1 MRVQALRYLLATV
14 NSFLIPILLF
24 LLSLTSL
31 SSPEEVFAETS
42 FKSEDKQYEIE
53 ELEKD
58 LMREREQFQKFG
70 EKERT
75 LLEEL
80 SDLEKEISEKRGNLR
95 ELQGKLGET
104 KKTFKERET
113 KLRHLE
119 NSTLNVEE
127 RLGNRLDVF
136 YRYAKRGFL
145 RTLATSAGLDQLRQR
160 IKYLQIIMAGDSQLV
175 REISALQKECREQIS
190 FAKDEMME
198 VERLEKEETKAF
210 GSLRKD
216 LDKRVALLMRIHK
229 EKEFYETAVRELESA
244 AKSLRDTLVSLERSQ
259 ENRQRRDLPV
269 DFDQSMGKLPLP
281 VRGKIVKEG
290 RHAGSGGQNGQKG
303 IYIEGAAGAEVKA
316 VFPGRVEF
324 SGQMKG
330 YGEMIIL
337 NHGSRYFSISARLA
351 KRNKKE
357 GDMVKAGEVIG
368 FLGPSDGANPAKL
381 YFEVRL
387 GENPLDPGKWL
398 KGHG

>member
-1 MRVQALRYLLATV
+1 MRVESLTDLLATV
-14 NSFLIPILLF
+14 NSFLFPILFF
-24 LLSLTSL
+24 LLSLTFL
-31 SSPEEVFAETS
+31 SSREEVFAETS
-42 FKSEDKQYEIE
+42 SKSEVKQYEIE

-70 EKERT
+70 EKEGT

-80 SDLEKEISEKRGNLR
+80 SDLDKEISERRANLR
-95 ELQGKLGET
+95 ELQKKLGET

-119 NSTLNVEE
+119 NSTVNVEE
-127 RLGNRLDVF
+127 RLGKRLDAF

-175 REISALQKECREQIS
+175 REMSALQKECREQIS

-198 VERLEKEETKAF
+198 VERLEQEETKAF
-210 GSLRKD
+210 ASLRRD
-216 LDKRVALLMRIHK
+216 LDKRVTLLMRIHK
-229 EKEFYETAVRELESA
+229 EKEFHETAVRELESA
-244 AKSLRDTLVSLERSQ
+244 AKSLRDTLVSLDRSQ

-269 DFDQSMGKLPLP
+269 DFDQSKGKLPLP

-330 YGEMIIL
+330 YGEMVIL

-357 GDMVKAGEVIG
+357 GDMIKAGEVIG
-368 FLGPSDGANPAKL
+368 FLGTSDGANPPKL

-398 KGHG
+398 NAHG

>member
-1 MRVQALRYLLATV
+1 MRVQALRDLLATV
-14 NSFLIPILLF
+14 NSFLFHILFF
-24 LLSLTSL
+24 LLSLAFL
-31 SSPEEVFAETS
+31 SSPNEVFAETS
-42 FKSEDKQYEIE
+42 FKSEDKQHEIE

-58 LMREREQFQKFG
+58 LVRERDQFQKFG

-80 SDLEKEISEKRGNLR
+80 SDLDKEISERRGNLR
-95 ELQGKLGET
+95 ELQGKLRET

-119 NSTLNVEE
+119 NSTVNVEE
-127 RLGNRLDVF
+127 RLGKRLDAF

-175 REISALQKECREQIS
+175 REMSALQKECREQIS

-198 VERLEKEETKAF
+198 VERLEQEETKAF
-210 GSLRKD
+210 ASLRRD
-216 LDKRVALLMRIHK
+216 LDKRVTLLMRIHK
-229 EKEFYETAVRELESA
+229 EKEFHETAVRELESA
-244 AKSLRDTLVSLERSQ
+244 AKSLRDTLVSLDRSQ

-330 YGEMIIL
+330 YGEMVIL

-351 KRNKKE
+351 KRNRKE
-357 GDMVKAGEVIG
+357 GDMIKAGEVIG
-368 FLGPSDGANPAKL
+368 FLGASDGANPPKL
-381 YFEVRL
+381 YFEVRQ

-398 KGHG
+398 KAHG

>member
-1 MRVQALRYLLATV
+1 MRVEALTELLATV
-14 NSFLIPILLF
+14 NALLFPILFF
-24 LLSLTSL
+24 LLSLTFL
-31 SSPEEVFAETS
+31 SSREKAFAETS

-58 LMREREQFQKFG
+58 LMREREQFRKFG
-70 EKERT
+70 EKEGT

-80 SDLEKEISEKRGNLR
+80 SELDKEISESRANLR
-95 ELQGKLGET
+95 ELQKKLGET

-119 NSTLNVEE
+119 NSTVNVEE
-127 RLGNRLDVF
+127 RLGKRLDAF

-145 RTLATSAGLDQLRQR
+145 KTLATSAGLDQLRQR

-210 GSLRKD
+210 ASLRKD
-216 LDKRVALLMRIHK
+216 LDKRVALLMKIHK

-244 AKSLRDTLVSLERSQ
+244 AKRLRNTLVSLERSQ

-269 DFDQSMGKLPLP
+269 DFDQSMGKLPP
-281 VRGKIVKEG
+281 PIRGKIVKEG
-290 RHAGSGGQNGQKG
+290 RPAGSGGQNGQKG

-324 SGQMKG
+324 SGLMKG

-357 GDMVKAGEVIG
+357 GDMIKAGEVIG
-368 FLGPSDGANPAKL
+368 FLGPSDGANPPKL

-398 KGHG
+398 KATG

>member
-1 MRVQALRYLLATV
+1 MRVEALTDLFATV
-14 NSFLIPILLF
+14 SSFLFPILLF
-24 LLSLTSL
+24 LLSLTFL
-31 SSPEEVFAETS
+31 SSREEVFAETS
-42 FKSEDKQYEIE
+42 SKSEDKQYEIE

-58 LMREREQFQKFG
+58 LMREREQFQMFG
-70 EKERT
+70 EKEGT

-80 SDLEKEISEKRGNLR
+80 SDLDKEISERRGNLR
-95 ELQGKLGET
+95 ELQGKLRET

-119 NSTLNVEE
+119 NSTVNVEE
-127 RLGNRLDVF
+127 RLGKRLDAL

-175 REISALQKECREQIS
+175 REMSALQKECREQIS

-210 GSLRKD
+210 ASLRKD

-229 EKEFYETAVRELESA
+229 EKEFHETAVRELESA

-269 DFDQSMGKLPLP
+269 DFDRSMGKLPLP
-281 VRGKIVKEG
+281 IRGKIVNEA

-330 YGEMIIL
+330 YGEMVIL

-351 KRNKKE
+351 KRSKKE
-357 GDMVKAGEVIG
+357 GDMIKAGEVIG
-368 FLGPSDGANPAKL
+368 FLGPSDGANPPKL

-398 KGHG
+398 NAHG

>member
-1 MRVQALRYLLATV
+1 
-14 NSFLIPILLF
+14 
-24 LLSLTSL
+24 
-31 SSPEEVFAETS
+31 
-42 FKSEDKQYEIE
+42 
-53 ELEKD
+53 
-58 LMREREQFQKFG
+58 MREREQFQKFG

-80 SDLEKEISEKRGNLR
+80 SDLDKEISERRGNLR
-95 ELQGKLGET
+95 ELQEKLGET

-119 NSTLNVEE
+119 NSTVNVEE
-127 RLGNRLDVF
+127 RLGKRLDAF

-175 REISALQKECREQIS
+175 REMSALQKECREQIS

-210 GSLRKD
+210 ASLRKD

-229 EKEFYETAVRELESA
+229 EKEFHETAVRELESA

-281 VRGKIVKEG
+281 IRGKIVKEG
-290 RHAGSGGQNGQKG
+290 RHAGPGGQNGQKG

-330 YGEMIIL
+330 YGEMVIL

-351 KRNKKE
+351 KRSKKE
-357 GDMVKAGEVIG
+357 GDMIKAGEVIG
-368 FLGPSDGANPAKL
+368 FLGPSDGANPPKL

-398 KGHG
+398 NAHG

>member
-1 MRVQALRYLLATV
+1 MRFQALTDLLATV
-14 NSFLIPILLF
+14 NSFLIPILLC
-24 LLSLTSL
+24 LLSLASL

-53 ELEKD
+53 ELEKE

-80 SDLEKEISEKRGNLR
+80 SGLEKEISEKKGNLR

-104 KKTFKERET
+104 KKTFKDRET
-113 KLRHLE
+113 KLRQLE

-127 RLGNRLDVF
+127 RLGNRLDAF

-198 VERLEKEETKAF
+198 VERLEKEETKTF
-210 GSLRKD
+210 ESLRKD

-229 EKEFYETAVRELESA
+229 EKEFYETAVRELDSA

-324 SGQMKG
+324 SGLMKG

-351 KRNKKE
+351 KRSKKE

-368 FLGPSDGANPAKL
+368 FLGPSDGANPPKL

-398 KGHG
+398 KASG

>member
-1 MRVQALRYLLATV
+1 MW
-14 NSFLIPILLF
+14 
-24 LLSLTSL
+24 
-31 SSPEEVFAETS
+31 
-42 FKSEDKQYEIE
+42 
-53 ELEKD
+53 
-58 LMREREQFQKFG
+58 REA
-70 EKERT
+70 
-75 LLEEL
+75 
-80 SDLEKEISEKRGNLR
+80 
-95 ELQGKLGET
+95 GK
-104 KKTFKERET
+104 
-113 KLRHLE
+113 
-119 NSTLNVEE
+119 
-127 RLGNRLDVF
+127 RLDAF

-145 RTLATSAGLDQLRQR
+145 NFATPAGLDQLRQR
-160 IKYLQIIMAGDSQLV
+160 IKYLQIIWRRFSARQ
-175 REISALQKECREQIS
+175 EISALQKECREQIS

-198 VERLEKEETKAF
+198 VERLEKAETRAF
-210 GSLRKD
+210 ASLRKD

-259 ENRQRRDLPV
+259 ENRKRRDLPV

-281 VRGKIVKEG
+281 IGGKIVKEG

-351 KRNKKE
+351 KRNRRE
-357 GDMVKAGEVIG
+357 GDMIKAGEVIG
-368 FLGPSDGANPAKL
+368 FLGPSDGANPPKL

-387 GENPLDPGKWL
+387 GRTLGPRQWL
-398 KGHG
+398 KASG